1 MIGLDAVHVLAKD
14 ALKSATGVLMT
25 KVILMRRHV
34 TLAVTMF
41 AVSFG
46 CLADIHAAESRANQW
61 SCNPLG
67 WTLGDNVFRSS
78 GHNSGFAVLDSAAVC
93 ERVSVEADVEVARPI
108 GNEWKIA
115 GVAIFTNPENFWHF
129 ALIMPPKPEQGQPS
143 CELGEMYNG
152 VWLSQ
157 SNLKLMVRE
166 SKSEPWQPGKSYR
179 LRIAM
184 DSESVEGT
192 LTDSR
197 GQVIERIRYAL
208 SNKAVRTGR
217 PAIRSEGFDVAFAN
231 IVTACSSPTPPKPP
245 TQPAYHSD
253 SFVKDIQGKKTGFF
267 HVEKQGDTWW
277 AIDPLGRGFTPLG
290 VDHASYRVHGC
301 EKLGYAPYERKNKA
315 KYKNTAQWAD
325 ETFGRLRAWGFNLLG
340 ANCDA
345 ELTHRGMAHT
355 AFLAFGQMMS
365 DGDGDASIIPNGGVP
380 GSAFPN
386 VFHPGFERFCR
397 YSARRACESHRGDPW
412 LFGYFLDNELAWW
425 GTSDIH
431 AGLFDSVMKNPAGH
445 SAKRALRDFLAKRY
459 DNDIA
464 RFNKAW
470 GTQVE
475 SFDAILQRDSL
486 VGTQTETVLA
496 DKEAFVGLIGERY
509 FATICL
515 AIREVDP
522 DHMILGCRFA
532 GGYCSSGVWAAAGRH
547 CDIVTFNYYGN
558 VDLDRGIARDDTD
571 ARFGKPITKF
581 FQKYYDDCQRPMMV
595 TEWSFPAIDAGL
607 PSIHGA
613 GQRFRTQ
620 AERAK
625 ATEITARTML
635 AMPFMLGY
643 DYFMWVDEPAL
654 GISAKFPED
663 SNYGLVNEDGKPYD
677 LLTTAFTRVHKDAS
691 RLHQSK
697 QGLGDAESTEA
708 TPTSSLTK
716 FLEAAVQPSA
726 AGASQHPALRFERG
740 NDKFTI
746 SNGPW
751 EIRGRIGAGGLTHEV
766 RHRGLAMG
774 RFNGMVQQLG
784 EQNDWIDV
792 EKLSDVRMQVGPK
805 GLVVDLTGRYDAPP
819 QSLRRS
825 FEIAYRLVLP
835 PETDWFVAQMV
846 SCRNTDTKP
855 MQLRDIYFRL
865 YSQIG
870 GHSDDAPASLDVA
883 PRLWGDV
890 NGDAWLSKTARAFW
904 GLTGDDANPLK
915 MSIRFWLDEGKQ
927 QHSDA
932 RLELKQQ
939 LASGETYRPPLPM
952 AVVCVAG
959 HGDRLEWE
967 RQARKTLQE
976 LRAR

>member
-1 MIGLDAVHVLAKD
+1 
-14 ALKSATGVLMT
+14 
-25 KVILMRRHV
+25 
-34 TLAVTMF
+34 MF

-46 CLADIHAAESRANQW
+46 WPVAVCAAEFQAGSQW

-67 WTLGDNVFRSS
+67 WTLGDKVFRSS
-78 GHNSGFAVLDSAAVC
+78 GHNSGFAVLESAAIC
-93 ERVSVEADVEVARPI
+93 QRVSVEADVELAKPV
-108 GNEWKIA
+108 GKQWKMA
-115 GVAIFTNPENFWHF
+115 GVAIFIDPQNFWHF
-129 ALIMPPKPEQGQPS
+129 ALIMPPTSERGEPS
-143 CELGEMYNG
+143 CELAEMYNG
-152 VWLSQ
+152 VWLAQ
-157 SNLKLMVRE
+157 SNLKQTVSEGTSE
-166 SKSEPWQPGKSYR
+166 SWQLGRTYR
-179 LRIAM
+179 LRIVM
-184 DSESVEGT
+184 DFETVEGT
-192 LTDSR
+192 LTNDK
-197 GQVIERIRYAL
+197 GQVVKRIGYTL
-208 SNKAVRTGR
+208 SNKAVKAGR
-217 PAIRSEGFDVAFAN
+217 PSIRNEGFDATFAN
-231 IVTACSSPTPPKPP
+231 IVTTSSVPQPIASRKY
-245 TQPAYHSD
+245 PAYRSD
-253 SFVKDIQGKKTGFF
+253 SFVQDIQGKKTGFF

-277 AIDPLGRGFTPLG
+277 AIDPAGRGFVPLG
-290 VDHASYRVHGC
+290 VDHASFRVHWC
-301 EKLGYAPYERKNKA
+301 EKLGYAPYEKKNKA

-325 ETFGRLRAWGFNLLG
+325 ETFGRLRGWGFNLLG
-340 ANCDA
+340 ANCDV

-355 AFLAFGQMMS
+355 AFLAIGQMMS

-425 GTSDIH
+425 GKGDIH
-431 AGLFDSVMKNPAGH
+431 TGLFDAVMKNPAEH

-459 DNDIA
+459 GDDIG

-475 SFDAILQRDSL
+475 SFDAILRRDSL
-486 VGTQTETVLA
+486 VGTQAETVAA

-509 FATICL
+509 FDAICG

-558 VDLDRGIARDDTD
+558 VDLDRGIARDESDP
-571 ARFGKPITKF
+571 RFGKPLAKL
-581 FQKYYDDCQRPMMV
+581 FQKFHDDCQRPMMV

-607 PSIHGA
+607 PSVNGA

-620 AERAK
+620 AERTK

-635 AMPFMLGY
+635 GMPFMLGY

-677 LLTTAFTRVHKDAS
+677 LLTKAFTRVHKDAS
-691 RLHQSK
+691 RIHRSNE
-697 QGLGDAESTEA
+697 GLIAAKTAEA
-708 TPTSSLTK
+708 TPESSLTK
-716 FLEAAVQPSA
+716 LLEAAGRPMA
-726 AGASQHPALRFERG
+726 TGTATNPALRFERG
-740 NDKFTI
+740 SDKFTV

-751 EIRGRIGAGGLTHEV
+751 EIRGQVGAGGLTHQV
-766 RHRGLAMG
+766 SHRGLAMG
-774 RFNGMVQQLG
+774 RFNGMVQQYG
-784 EQNDWIDV
+784 ERNDWIDV
-792 EKLSDVRMQVGPK
+792 EKLSDVRIQVGAE
-805 GLVVDLTGRYDAPP
+805 GLVVDLIGKYDAPAN
-819 QSLRRS
+819 SLRRS

-846 SCRNTDTKP
+846 SCRNIDKEP
-855 MQLRDIYFRL
+855 MELRDIYFRL

-870 GHSDDAPASLDVA
+870 GRSDDVPASLKTV

-890 NGDAWLSKTARAFW
+890 NGDAWLNKEAKAFW
-904 GLTGDDANPLK
+904 GFAADDANPLK
-915 MSIRFWLDEGKQ
+915 LSIRFWLDEGKQ

-932 RLELKQQ
+932 RMELARR
-939 LASGETYRPPLPM
+939 LAPGETYRPGQPL
-952 AVVCVAG
+952 AVICAAG
-959 HGDRLEWE
+959 RGDRSAWE
-967 RQARKTLQE
+967 RQARKTLE
-976 LRAR
+976 RIGSR